1 MNLEKKYIK
10 LILILILFDAVST
23 IFWYSHQGV
32 DEANPIMRHFIE
44 RSTVEFI
51 IAKLGISFMSL
62 GVLSFFS
69 DRGISKIGII
79 IIMIVYILVALMH
92 ICALFII

>member
-1 MNLEKKYIK
+1 LEKKYIK

-44 RSTVEFI
+44 RSTIEFV
-51 IAKLGISFMSL
+51 IAKFGISFVSL

-69 DRGISKIGII
+69 DKKISKVGIM
-79 IIMIVYILVALMH
+79 IIMITTPWLQ
-92 ICALFII
+92 